1 MKQGLS
7 TSLGLLL
14 KILII
19 LLLPLLL
26 FRYVDSQL
34 SVVVDD
40 KEDEGTREVAI
51 VNEDIGYESETEEII
66 LGQDITA
73 LLNNRDDYAWTVVN
87 RSAAEQGFS
96 NQKYDAILYVPSNF
110 SENIMTFKD
119 ESPMKASINYV
130 IQPNLEAKER
140 QRIHREMANAKNEI
154 NNEMSTIYWSY
165 VSQEVDN
172 IREQFDNILEKE
184 IAFQDAI
191 YSFYAPSSETLAN
204 EIERHKNRLEGI
216 MNQTDRVNEISA
228 DSAGNAV
235 DAEEKIA
242 EFTEALDMYKESQ
255 TQKELLFT
263 EAQLENQTAIQLGVD
278 SYKEALENYSTLV
291 NEQVNEYESPVFRQ
305 QDNFELLDKRFTR
318 INDSLTDGKEAFD
331 KWDKEEIRNLKKQIY
346 ALNEVVLEEYNRQLS
361 IEAKDNVLATIN
373 NLEDNNN
380 DEEDDLD
387 KPEIPEIDDDDIN
400 FDELK
405 NNIEGVRSAVKELE
419 NKVGDSITINE
430 AENEPTGDEEESENE
445 SKENEVKNDSSSTIA
460 IDWNSVYQKLQ
471 NIDGE
476 DGIITSLETEMN
488 QKDVP
493 IEKQI
498 AGWED
503 AYEELNNVANNLN

>member
-1 MKQGLS
+1 
-7 TSLGLLL
+7 
-14 KILII
+14 
-19 LLLPLLL
+19 
-26 FRYVDSQL
+26 
-34 SVVVDD
+34 
-40 KEDEGTREVAI
+40 
-51 VNEDIGYESETEEII
+51 
-66 LGQDITA
+66 
-73 LLNNRDDYAWTVVN
+73 
-87 RSAAEQGFS
+87 
-96 NQKYDAILYVPSNF
+96 
-110 SENIMTFKD
+110 
-119 ESPMKASINYV
+119 
-130 IQPNLEAKER
+130 
-140 QRIHREMANAKNEI
+140 
-154 NNEMSTIYWSY
+154 
-165 VSQEVDN
+165 
-172 IREQFDNILEKE
+172 
-184 IAFQDAI
+184 
-191 YSFYAPSSETLAN
+191 N

-387 KPEIPEIDDDDIN
+387 KTEIPEIDDDDIN

-430 AENEPTGDEEESENE
+430 DENEPTGDEEESENQ

-471 NIDGE
+471 DIDGE
-476 DGIITSLETEMN
+476 DGTITSLETEMD

-503 AYEELNNVANNLN
+503 AYEELNNVANNLNSQLIGYISNKQATILESNHLQDIFTEETVNELELAFLEKHDLENKEIEFLVEYTENLTILSNKIAERKNINQD